1 MTNIDPPWW
10 GRRQEPPQ
18 GNGVAA
24 TPSAGS
30 TTEPSGTSPSNSDDT
45 DTSNPHHNTMM
56 LPPSV
61 LPSHRIVAARTVAG
75 RVAFCRQLHT
85 RMEWMIDF
93 DPAVQADLSRF
104 GHKVSIVIPSKNNPT
119 ANHNDPPEATTPRPR
134 SRLARAARTS
144 YIEGPKN
151 REFRGVMCVRVWTQ

>member
-56 LPPSV
+56 LPPSDWHAPLEQAISRDPRTENSEV
-61 LPSHRIVAARTVAG
+61 LCVCVCGHNNCTVCIGSCQQKERIVFVG
-75 RVAFCRQLHT
+75 EIAFFVCVGEL
-85 RMEWMIDF
+85 
-93 DPAVQADLSRF
+93 ASLF
-104 GHKVSIVIPSKNNPT
+104 GVYASFFFG
-119 ANHNDPPEATTPRPR
+119 ATTV
-134 SRLARAARTS
+134 LAAAAAAAAWS
-144 YIEGPKN
+144 APALVAL
-151 REFRGVMCVRVWTQ
+151 FV